1 MTNSSNYVAHFGI
14 IAGTKVF
21 TTMGDNPGISC
32 FLAGIFTAYSQADF
46 CCIAVRN
53 AAIRLRRQFLSSQLF
68 VVFNFGQIAF
78 EKGARSF
85 EVRLACLARPVGGLP
100 SWRLTMSHYFF
111 QAQYRGS
118 TLTDDIGEE
127 FPTLQEA
134 EAHAAVVAKELGRN
148 SSEAIVSV
156 LGEDGKLLAC
166 NAGLSQ

>member
-1 MTNSSNYVAHFGI
+1 M
-14 IAGTKVF
+14 
-21 TTMGDNPGISC
+21 P
-32 FLAGIFTAYSQADF
+32 
-46 CCIAVRN
+46 
-53 AAIRLRRQFLSSQLF
+53 
-68 VVFNFGQIAF
+68 
-78 EKGARSF
+78 
-85 EVRLACLARPVGGLP
+85 
-100 SWRLTMSHYFF
+100 HYFF

-166 NAGLSQ
+166 NAGQ